1 MDRASENRL
10 EIALREAVARVKAMT
25 PMEYEIMIAAQR
37 ASFVRAETMWPK
49 PRFHY
54 ENGVKV
60 YESYADY
67 CA

>member
-1 MDRASENRL
+1 MSQGIEFALKEAIARA
-10 EIALREAVARVKAMT
+10 KAMT
-25 PMEYEIMIAAQR
+25 PMEYEIMMAAQR

-49 PRFHY
+49 PKFKY
-54 ENGVKV
+54 VNGVKV